1 MSVCLTEEQKRRIE
15 ENRQKAL
22 ARRAERLASQKDGIY
37 HNAPAGGK
45 HLPNTRP
52 AFSAKEPGKV
62 DGIKSVPP
70 DTRNI
75 SANASNNTQ
84 ATKTPPTTQTP
95 QEYTASN
102 KPQAAKGEYTTAN
115 PAVTAGRTFQPD
127 DAKHV
132 LQDSSKTAGDS
143 SKTHDVHSGSG
154 TAGAEPVK
162 STNAAAKFYG
172 LGTTAMGA
180 KANVPAPR
188 TEAREMVGGASS
200 AEAAPAKKNLAGVKG
215 RCVKHADERFRVE
228 VGYNPEL
235 IALFKGIPS
244 KNYGKC
250 VRTGYQCVRALG
262 TPECLIIWH
271 YEDLIIQNT

>member
-45 HLPNTRP
+45 HLQNTRP
-52 AFSAKEPGKV
+52 AFSAKESGKV

-95 QEYTASN
+95 QEYTASY
-102 KPQAAKGEYTTAN
+102 KPQATAPAKGEYTTAN
-115 PAVTAGRTFQPD
+115 PAVTAGRTFHPD
-127 DAKHV
+127 DPKHV

-143 SKTHDVHSGSG
+143 DKTHDLHSGSG

-188 TEAREMVGGASS
+188 TEAREMVGSASS
-200 AEAAPAKKNLAGVKG
+200 AEAAPAKKKPGWRKRAMRQTRRREVPGGG
-215 RCVKHADERFRVE
+215 R
-228 VGYNPEL
+228 
-235 IALFKGIPS
+235 I
-244 KNYGKC
+244 
-250 VRTGYQCVRALG
+250 
-262 TPECLIIWH
+262 
-271 YEDLIIQNT
+271 